1 MDQPP
6 QHTPPINTEGIIASI
21 LSVLA
26 TLGAI
31 FVRGRFRV
39 KSIREKVRAES
50 EPLIERDY
58 LEANEKIT
66 AAWQGEVE
74 KLRAQIDRVRDEGRQ
89 ELIASRKE
97 VMDWMQRALS
107 CESLVP
113 ALRAEIDTLKERV
126 RVLEE
131 EQRAAAKRLRP

>member
-6 QHTPPINTEGIIASI
+6 QHTPPINADGIIASI
-21 LSVLA
+21 LGAIA

-39 KSIREKVRAES
+39 KSIRQKIES
-50 EPLIERDY
+50 ESAPQIEREY

-74 KLRAQIDRVRDEGRQ
+74 KLRAQIDKVRDEGRQ
-89 ELIASRKE
+89 ELLASRKE
-97 VMDWMQRALS
+97 VMDWMQRALA
-107 CESLVP
+107 CELKVP
-113 ALRAEIDTLKERV
+113 ALMAEIDTLKERV

-131 EQRAAAKRLRP
+131 EQRAAAKRMRP